1 MVIEDMQETLD
12 LLQDIKYFFFNLEE
26 IDKKL
31 RTDLYNKEG
40 ERDDLLHEIE
50 LSKLNAIERMSIYS
64 RLEKV
69 LQERRIV
76 KDKLDLINTLKP
88 YVNKFVTKGIIAET
102 ETTMKIIETLK
113 KNQQTRQYTPR
124 VLQDLKCAKKK
135 NKEES

>member
-1 MVIEDMQETLD
+1 
-12 LLQDIKYFFFNLEE
+12 
-26 IDKKL
+26 
-31 RTDLYNKEG
+31 
-40 ERDDLLHEIE
+40 
-50 LSKLNAIERMSIYS
+50 MSIYS